1 MKMFPATGTHH
12 KSGLGIIE
20 INCFNFAII
29 LYVDQKGVI
38 VELRQLIAF
47 KEVATHASFTAA
59 ATHLHLTQSA
69 VSQQIK
75 VLEDECGVTLFD
87 RSGRFVR
94 LTNAGQVFL
103 THVERIL
110 AQVENARVEMTE
122 MAGGSRGRCR
132 LAALP
137 SMAAYLLPRA
147 LATFQRRYPGVEVHL
162 MESVQAQLLEWVQ
175 QGLVDFGIV
184 ALPVHDPGL
193 QSTVLIQDEFVLA
206 VPKNHTFANRRI
218 VRLAELAEERFV
230 LYPPGAGGREQFI
243 EACRQVGFEPHVSF
257 ESEDRETIL
266 GLVAAGVG
274 ITFIPRF
281 VAHHT
286 RVDGPVSVE
295 IIEPRLRRE
304 VGVVWRR
311 NRYLPQSA
319 RNLIALLE
327 DAVF

>member
-1 MKMFPATGTHH
+1 M
-12 KSGLGIIE
+12 
-20 INCFNFAII
+20 
-29 LYVDQKGVI
+29 
-38 VELRQLIAF
+38 ELRQLLAF
-47 KEVATHASFTAA
+47 KEVAAHASFTAA

-110 AQVENARVEMTE
+110 AQVDNARIEMTE

-137 SMAAYLLPRA
+137 SIAAYLLPRA
-147 LATFQRRYPGVEVHL
+147 LATFQRRYPGVEVQL
-162 MESVQAQLLEWVQ
+162 RESVQAQLLEWVQ
-175 QGLVDFGIV
+175 QGLVDFGII
-184 ALPVHDPGL
+184 ALPVQDPHL
-193 QSTVLIQDEFVLA
+193 QSIVLLHDEFVLV
-206 VPKNHTFANRRI
+206 VPKDHVLATRRI
-218 VRLAELAEERFV
+218 VRLAELSAEPFV
-230 LYPPGAGGREQFI
+230 LYPPGAGGREQFL
-243 EACRQVGFEPHVSF
+243 EACRQVGFEPRISF

-281 VAHHT
+281 IARHT
-286 RVDGPVSVE
+286 RADGPVSVE

-304 VGVVWRR
+304 VGVVWRS

-327 DAVF
+327 DAVRTPL